1 VRQLLKIRDVADLT
15 GVGYN
20 TVIEWVK
27 AGGLPTIRPI
37 GRRSHLID
45 PDDLET
51 FLQQYKSSTGQ
62 NNSREVRG
70 GNVGT
75 RVGTGS
81 RGKPVEI
88 GGSQE
93 TPWYAK
99 YRRT

>member
-1 VRQLLKIRDVADLT
+1 MRQLLKIRDVADLT

-27 AGGLPTIRPI
+27 AGLPTIRPV

-51 FLQQYKSSTGQ
+51 FLRQHKSSTQQ
-62 NNSREVRG
+62 NGSRDVRG

-75 RVGTGS
+75 RIGTGS
-81 RGKPVEI
+81 RGKRVET
-88 GGSQE
+88 GGNPG
-93 TPWYAK
+93 TTWYAK
-99 YRRT
+99 YLRK